1 MVKQDAHACSPV
13 SRVPIRSLIGSRT
26 TSLSLHLC
34 CWRVLDG
41 WEDTQWVPG
50 NNPLDTRRVQG
61 LLGKSVALSALGVRQ
76 WCRCQGCEQAAR
88 EAVGTE
94 APAVLRELV
103 AHALGDKG
111 DLLLAGVPGIQHRA
125 LAVLPEQEETENGG
139 QGQAERHSKAQVQD
153 VVGDGQCVSG
163 SGEWR
168 HIRYPFLVC

>member
-76 WCRCQGCEQAAR
+76 WCRCQGCELA
-88 EAVGTE
+88 
-94 APAVLRELV
+94 

-139 QGQAERHSKAQVQD
+139 QGQAERHSKAKVQD